1 MGNFL
6 FNIGQSLLS
15 IGIKKALMGAGLG
28 LASYTGLSAMLDSM
42 ITSAVVQMQGGS
54 AVALA
59 FLGISGMDTALS
71 MVMSAVLVRATIFG
85 ASLSLVKT

>member
-1 MGNFL
+1 VGNFL

-15 IGIKKALMGAGLG
+15 IGIKKALLGAGLG
-28 LASYTGLSAMLDSM
+28 LASYAGLSTMLDNM

-59 FLGISGMDTALS
+59 FLGMSGMDTALS

>member
-28 LASYTGLSAMLDSM
+28 LASYTGLSAMLDNM

-59 FLGISGMDTALS
+59 FLGMSGMDTALS

>member
-28 LASYTGLSAMLDSM
+28 LASYAGLSTMLDRM
-42 ITSAVVQMQGGS
+42 ITNATMQMQGGS
-54 AVALA
+54 DVALA

-71 MVMSAVLVRATIFG
+71 MIMSAALVSVTIFG
-85 ASLSLVKT
+85 AKLSLVKT

>member
-42 ITSAVVQMQGGS
+42 ISSSVTQMQGGD

-59 FLGISGMDTALS
+59 FLGISGMDTAISL
-71 MVMSAVLVRATIFG
+71 VLSAVLVRATIFG

>member
-15 IGIKKALMGAGLG
+15 IGIKKALLGAGLG
-28 LASYTGLSAMLDSM
+28 LASYAGLSAMLDNM
-42 ITSAVVQMQGGS
+42 IMSAVVQMQGGS

-59 FLGISGMDTALS
+59 FLGMSGMDTALS

>member
-15 IGIKKALMGAGLG
+15 IGIKKALLGAGLG
-28 LASYTGLSAMLDSM
+28 LASYAGLSAMLDNM
-42 ITSAVVQMQGGS
+42 ITNAVVQMQGGS

-59 FLGISGMDTALS
+59 FLGMSGMDNALS

>member
-85 ASLSLVKT
+85 AGLSLIKT

>member
-1 MGNFL
+1 MGNLL

-28 LASYTGLSAMLDSM
+28 LASYAGLSAMLDNM
-42 ITSAVVQMQGGS
+42 ITSAVLQMQGGS
-54 AVALA
+54 DVALA
-59 FLGISGMDTALS
+59 FLGMSGMDTALS
-71 MVMSAVLVRATIFG
+71 MIMSAVLVRATIFG

>member
-1 MGNFL
+1 MGNYL

-28 LASYTGLSAMLDSM
+28 LASYAGLSAMLDNM

>member
-15 IGIKKALMGAGLG
+15 IGIKKALLGAGLG
-28 LASYTGLSAMLDSM
+28 LASYAGLSAMLDNM
-42 ITSAVVQMQGGS
+42 IMSAVVQLQGGS

-59 FLGISGMDTALS
+59 FLGMSGMDTALS